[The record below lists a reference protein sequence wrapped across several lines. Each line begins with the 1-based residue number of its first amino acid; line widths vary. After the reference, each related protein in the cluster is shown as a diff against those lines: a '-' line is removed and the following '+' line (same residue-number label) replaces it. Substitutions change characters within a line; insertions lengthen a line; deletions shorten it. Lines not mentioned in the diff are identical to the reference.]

1 MQLINRHCR
10 EYLPAFVCYI
20 LFPFFWLLNYVA
32 LSVRAWAAGRTAKLD
47 PALLRDV
54 ELVPPHARYMLVRN
68 EDLYAALP
76 SSLPA
81 HVFIIE

>member
-1 MQLINRHCR
+1 M
-10 EYLPAFVCYI
+10 
-20 LFPFFWLLNYVA
+20 A
-32 LSVRAWAAGRTAKLD
+32 LCVRAWAPARTAKLD

-81 HVFIIE
+81 HVLSKAAEEQILECTNRKTKEETEDDQLYERE